1 MNVKVFII
9 KVKVSN
15 LSNGISRNNESFGSE
30 NPGCEFQQP
39 QVCVHNADHN
49 TGPLPKSLRLSFL
62 IYKGGK

>member
-30 NPGCEFQQP
+30 KPGYEFQQP

-49 TGPLPKSLRLSFL
+49 TCPLSKSFKTQFPHL
-62 IYKGGK
+62 